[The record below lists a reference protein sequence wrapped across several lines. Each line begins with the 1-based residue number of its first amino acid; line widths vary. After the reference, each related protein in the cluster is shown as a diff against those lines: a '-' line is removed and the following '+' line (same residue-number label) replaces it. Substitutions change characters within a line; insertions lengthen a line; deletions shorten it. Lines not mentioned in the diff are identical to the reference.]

1 MKTATKK
8 SVVIEVERNHGA
20 YEMIRERA
28 IIDHHK
34 HGRILIIEGWCGM
47 DDIRGGAYRYS
58 GGAVYQLKPD
68 DTFASLAAEQ
78 EQTGNDHLA
87 GIRQLLDWTGA
98 MIDRVAKS
106 AGL

>member
-1 MKTATKK
+1 MKTATK
-8 SVVIEVERNHGA
+8 SRVVDVDRQSGA
-20 YEMIRERA
+20 YDMIRECA

-34 HGRILIIEGWCGM
+34 HGRILITEGWCGM
-47 DDIRGGAYRYS
+47 DDIRGGAYRYT

-68 DTFASLAAEQ
+68 DTFASLADEQ